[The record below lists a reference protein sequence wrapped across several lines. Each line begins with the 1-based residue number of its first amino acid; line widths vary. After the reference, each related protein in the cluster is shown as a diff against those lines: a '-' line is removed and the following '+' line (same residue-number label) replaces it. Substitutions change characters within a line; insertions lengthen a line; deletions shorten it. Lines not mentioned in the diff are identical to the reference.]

1 MAATTRVSSFQEI
14 NDSKG
19 KKVEERKKKWG
30 YTTIFLSFIC
40 THAVLQP
47 PKWTEING
55 MGRRLSA
62 FPKIICCGGFSTSP
76 TLIFFAVHSFGA
88 FN

>member
-1 MAATTRVSSFQEI
+1 MILKE
-14 NDSKG
+14 K
-19 KKVEERKKKWG
+19 KKVEERKKVG
-30 YTTIFLSFIC
+30 TTIFLSFIC

-62 FPKIICCGGFSTSP
+62 FPKVICCGGLSTSP
-76 TLIFFAVHSFGA
+76 TLFFFAVHSFGA